1 MSAFQLSRNRLAI
14 YAQSVVNVL
23 LALWLYDE
31 YIHNVFMQQYL
42 SNLWGT
48 IGTIV
53 SVGTLVAVILVV
65 ALVLY
70 SKKIGISRPNSNVEP
85 VKGVQATGE
94 QSTLKTMDSCPF
106 CDSQLRSLS
115 NERFQCRK
123 CKRYF
128 KK

>member
-1 MSAFQLSRNRLAI
+1 MSSFQLSRNRLAI
-14 YAQSVVNVL
+14 YAQSAVNVL

-31 YIHNVFMQQYL
+31 YVHNVFMQQYL
-42 SNLWGT
+42 SSLWGT
-48 IGTIV
+48 IGTV
-53 SVGTLVAVILVV
+53 VTVGALIAAFIALG
-65 ALVLY
+65 LVLY
-70 SKKIGISRPNSNVEP
+70 AKKIGISLSNSTVEF
-85 VKGVQATGE
+85 VRGIQVSGE
-94 QSTLKTMDSCPF
+94 QVALKAMDSCPF

>member
-14 YAQSVVNVL
+14 YAQSAVNVV

-31 YIHNVFMQQYL
+31 YVHNVFMQQYL

-48 IGTIV
+48 IGTLV
-53 SVGTLVAVILVV
+53 TVGTLIAVIAAVGLVV
-65 ALVLY
+65 Y
-70 SKKIGISRPNSNVEP
+70 SKKIGISLSNSTVDA
-85 VKGVQATGE
+85 VKGVQSKGE
-94 QSTLKTMDSCPF
+94 SALKTMDTCPV

-115 NERFQCRK
+115 NERFQCPK

>member
-1 MSAFQLSRNRLAI
+1 MSSFQLSRGRLAI
-14 YAQSVVNVL
+14 YAQSAVNVL

-31 YIHNVFMQQYL
+31 YVHNVFMQQYL

-48 IGTIV
+48 IGTLV
-53 SVGTLVAVILVV
+53 TVGALITALLAVG
-65 ALVLY
+65 LVLY
-70 SKKIGISRPNSNVEP
+70 AKKIGISLSNSTVES
-85 VKGVQATGE
+85 VKGVQVSGE
-94 QSTLKTMDSCPF
+94 QTTLKTMDSCPF